1 MTEPEIL
8 DLALKNVTPYLPH
21 GGKWVKSQHPNLDA
35 EVTLEFPDAGFHAF
49 PTEVKY
55 EVREPM
61 IRMLKHLKLEFPDF
75 LLVAFKI
82 YPKYRQYLQDIGINY
97 LEANGNLFIR
107 KGGTF
112 ILVDKFPPLKGE
124 IEESNRAFT
133 KTGLKVFFQLLIDSN
148 NLFVSQRQ
156 LAEKAGVAL
165 GNIPLVIKGLR
176 TMGLL
181 LKRTDLSYQWNNK
194 QEAIDYWVNG
204 YRTTLKSSL
213 LQGRYLLPNNMDW
226 RDLNLPTPKT
236 VWGGEPG
243 ADLLTNHLRP
253 GKLSLFTDLK
263 RNDFIKATRIKPDS
277 KGDLEVYS
285 TFWDGGNEV
294 QKCAPPL
301 LVYADLIINGDK
313 RSLETAGIIY
323 EKHLQEL

>member
-1 MTEPEIL
+1 MTEAEIL
-8 DLALKNVTPYLPH
+8 DLALENVAPYLTRR
-21 GGKWVKSQHPNLDA
+21 GKWTECRHLNFDA
-35 EVTLEFPDAGFHAF
+35 RVTLQFPEVGSHEF

-55 EVREPM
+55 EIREPM
-61 IRMLKHLKLEFPDF
+61 IRMLKHLKEEFPDF

-82 YPKYRQYLQDIGINY
+82 YPKYRQYLQDIGIN
-97 LEANGNLFIR
+97 GNLFIR
-107 KGGTF
+107 KNGTF
-112 ILVDKFPPLKGE
+112 ILVDKFPSLKEE

-133 KTGLKVFFQLLIDSN
+133 KTGLKVFFQLLVDDN

-156 LAEKAGVAL
+156 IAEKAGVAL
-165 GNIPLVIKGLR
+165 GNIPLVIKGLT

-181 LKRTDLSYQWNNK
+181 LKRNGLSYQWNNK
-194 QEAIDYWVNG
+194 QKAIDYWVNG
-204 YRTTLKSSL
+204 YRTTLKASL
-213 LQGRYLLPNNMDW
+213 LQGRYLFPHEMDW
-226 RDLNLPTPKT
+226 RDLNLPTSKT
-236 VWGGEPG
+236 LWGGEPG

-253 GKLSLFTDLK
+253 EKLTLFTDLK
-263 RNDFIKATRIKPDS
+263 KNDFIKATRFKPDS